1 MADLI
6 KTGTFNYQIN
16 QLVDENSYIV
26 LHPETNADVVIES
39 ATRIFMKPE
48 ERQALA
54 NIPGLIAERLVF
66 KGNYSTASEYKINDV
81 VAYNDQLYIC
91 IENTTGDF
99 TASKWFKVNQVADR
113 ALSADKALDADKLGG
128 KTEAQLEVA
137 KAAEADQAANAAKLN
152 NKEEKDLVVAEA
164 GIATS
169 YRVDEN
175 NVKNIKEKFGEV
187 EESIKS
193 IIGGGTVTSKALTIN
208 VEGKDPVSFDGSV
221 AQTVEI
227 KQNYAVADI
236 AGLIKDG
243 KIDAG
248 LLPDSIVGQLEY
260 MGTWSAA
267 IDGYVPA
274 KGQYYIASA
283 DVNVNPD
290 GSEGIYNTG
299 DWAVYN
305 GTAWDKIDNTDAV
318 TLVNGQKGAVE
329 IYKGEYVADVQ
340 YYKGDIVKNDG
351 KLYIAKANNKD
362 AAFTADNWELFG
374 RSYEGDSVVVVE
386 GDKISHAKTNPATT
400 DAAEAISVTQNG
412 EIVVPVVTANEY
424 GHVTGIENKKYQ
436 LNVAGVDTV
445 RPVKVNGTEILAA
458 DNKDA
463 LDLVDGNEWI
473 KITNENGVKVAHK
486 ELETAIGDL
495 SVSVNGNLKFGS
507 KFKVPSLVVDKAGHI
522 TGAELKEF
530 TIDNAAI
537 AHQHFEVAN
546 VDGVQTIGAYSAAT
560 ATPEWLA
567 EASNVLKFYKGT
579 ESDTLKLNGKFAATE
594 LYQGANK
601 VVDASAKIYAGNG
614 YNAATGKFDR
624 ALEGSFDVANN
635 RFAMAE
641 TGVASGTY
649 SAVYVNKQGLVTA
662 GGQMVEFGK
671 DVNADPSAELAI
683 GGLFFRKLA

>member
-1 MADLI
+1 MAELI

-137 KAAEADQAANAAKLN
+137 KAAEADQAANAAKLGG
-152 NKEEKDLVVAEA
+152 KVEAELKVAEA
-164 GIATS
+164 TVAS
-169 YRVDEN
+169 EYRIDAN
-175 NVKNIKEKFGEV
+175 TTKNIKDKFSEV
-187 EESIKS
+187 EESIRD
-193 IIGGGTVTSKALTIN
+193 IIGGGTVTSQALTIN
-208 VEGKDPVSFDGSV
+208 VEGKDSVSFDGSV

-236 AGLIKDG
+236 AGLIKEG
-243 KIDAG
+243 KIDAA

-267 IDGYVPA
+267 IDGYKPA
-274 KGQYYIASA
+274 KGQYYIAAA

-290 GSEGIYNTG
+290 GSEGSYNTG

-329 IYKGEYVADVQ
+329 TYKGDYVASNK

-351 KLYIAKANNKD
+351 KLYIANKENQD
-362 AAFTADNWELFG
+362 AEFVAANWELFG
-374 RSYEGDSVVVVE
+374 RSYEGDGVVIVE
-386 GDKISHAKTNPATT
+386 GDNISHKKAEVAETTAEAKELAYKESFTIATPSFDEYGHVKGIESKTYTLPEAVVDTNTVREIKVNGESKLGVNELDKAIDFANGAGTTVEYTDGVIKVNHAEAKEVAT
-400 DAAEAISVTQNG
+400 DAKELAYEGTF
-412 EIVVPVVTANEY
+412 TADTVERDEY
-424 GHVTGIENKKYQ
+424 GHVTKVTTTTYTLPKQYELPADLLDECVKDDAKMYSGKAQDGSDLEATFNKEANRFELADSGIN
-436 LNVAGVDTV
+436 AGAGEE
-445 RPVKVNGTEILAA
+445 PVVYSA
-458 DNKDA
+458 
-463 LDLVDGNEWI
+463 
-473 KITNENGVKVAHK
+473 
-486 ELETAIGDL
+486 
-495 SVSVNGNLKFGS
+495 VSVNNKG
-507 KFKVPSLVVDKAGHI
+507 
-522 TGAELKEF
+522 
-530 TIDNAAI
+530 I
-537 AHQHFEVAN
+537 AV
-546 VDGVQTIGAYSAAT
+546 
-560 ATPEWLA
+560 
-567 EASNVLKFYKGT
+567 
-579 ESDTLKLNGKFAATE
+579 
-594 LYQGANK
+594 
-601 VVDASAKIYAGNG
+601 
-614 YNAATGKFDR
+614 
-624 ALEGSFDVANN
+624 
-635 RFAMAE
+635 
-641 TGVASGTY
+641 
-649 SAVYVNKQGLVTA
+649 A
-662 GGQMVEFGK
+662 GGQIIEFGK
-671 DVNADPSAELAI
+671 TVGADPTNNLVV
-683 GGLFFRKLA
+683 GGLFFRKLN